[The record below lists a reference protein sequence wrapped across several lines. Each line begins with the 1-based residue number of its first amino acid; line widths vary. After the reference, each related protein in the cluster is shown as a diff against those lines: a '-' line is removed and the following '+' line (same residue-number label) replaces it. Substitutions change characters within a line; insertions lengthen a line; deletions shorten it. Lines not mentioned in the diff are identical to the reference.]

1 MSTFTKL
8 KLGVV
13 IIGLAIFFAGVRFDD
28 SRLRNV
34 AIGFVAVAW
43 VMRFVKP
50 KGNGLQDSER
60 GQ

>member
-50 KGNGLQDSER
+50 KVNVVNDSEVE
-60 GQ
+60 Q